1 MNLKQNGLTAFLL
14 LAGLCTACAS
24 SGYWIP
30 PSSPHNPA
38 DPDATLIE
46 ELSPPAPTIP
56 TEQDEFILIK
66 PDSGDKEPLNI
77 GAGYNPTPVPS
88 INNEADILPQEPSP
102 PDDQS
107 QPVGQSYPQTGDPNP
122 PTEIVV
128 VDSSPILYYAQAADS
143 LPAVAVRF
151 GVEPAEISSNQEIPQ
166 TGFINP
172 GQLLIIPPKLGE
184 TTSSEKLLPD
194 SEVVFSPSGVNFDI
208 DDFVNQAGGYLSD
221 HKDYTRAT
229 GTLSAA
235 QIVLHAAK
243 ENSINPRLLLAL
255 IEYHSGLIYGQPATK
270 EAGLYPLGVE
280 IETERYLYNQLVWT
294 LNQLSIGYYAYR
306 EGRLTEINF
315 KDGSSA
321 RLAPDLN
328 AGTAALQYYFA
339 QFFDKQEWTEAL
351 YSDDGFISL
360 YERMFGDPWE
370 RALAVEPLYPMSA
383 HQPPLILPFERNWTW
398 SLTGGPHGAW
408 ERDGAYA
415 ALDFGPGIHTSGC
428 VESGAWVLAAADGL
442 VVRTGPGLVVLD
454 LDGDGHESTG
464 WVLIYLHVASDDRIP
479 LGEWV
484 ATGDKLGH
492 PSCEGGHS
500 TGTHL
505 HIARKY
511 NGEWVPADGPLPFNL
526 GGWIAH
532 NGEEAYKGT
541 LTRAA
546 QTVTACTCSNASSF
560 ITRGDNDP

>member
-38 DPDATLIE
+38 DPDVILIE

-56 TEQDEFILIK
+56 TEQDEFIPIK
-66 PDSGDKEPLNI
+66 PDSDDEEPLNI

-88 INNEADILPQEPSP
+88 INNEADILSQEQSP

-255 IEYHSGLIYGQPATK
+255 IEYHSGLIYGQPATR

-360 YERMFGDPWE
+360 YKRMYGDPWE
-370 RALAVEPLYPMSA
+370 RAQAVEPLYPMSA

-415 ALDFGPGIHTSGC
+415 ALDFGPGIQTSGC

-541 LTRAA
+541 LTRAG